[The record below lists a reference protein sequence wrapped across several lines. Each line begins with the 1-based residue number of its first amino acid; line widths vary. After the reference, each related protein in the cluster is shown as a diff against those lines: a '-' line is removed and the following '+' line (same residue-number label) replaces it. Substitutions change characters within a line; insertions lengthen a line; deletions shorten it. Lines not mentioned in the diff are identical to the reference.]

1 MTKHIYITIF
11 SLLLLFAAKA
21 QVGIGTNDPD
31 TNSVLDLTNPKN
43 GGLILPAATSLSQ
56 MSSEDRIMYYFNN
69 NIYVKQS
76 NGYNIISPWKF
87 RFNGNTTNDVFLN
100 LGGFVGIGNNDT
112 VAPKAPLYIESA
124 ETVSLSDNGILEI
137 GISVDVNMAIS
148 GSEIQTRDR
157 ASASPMKINED
168 GGDITFGSAAAK
180 TDVTVIGNL
189 QEIHH
194 PTNTNYDLV
203 PTGMIIMW
211 YGDASNIP
219 TGWVICDGGIYQRS
233 DDVANIMTPDLSG
246 RFVIAAGD
254 NGDKNYPAASIG
266 GADSVALIADELPIH
281 NHNVRENGHSHLYQ
295 YAWASFG
302 DGDDATDMQYIDGY
316 TRYDEQYTELGY
328 VPIEEDFVGGGKAH
342 ENRPIFYSLVYIMK
356 L

>member
-11 SLLLLFAAKA
+11 FLVLLLAAKA

-43 GGLILPAATSLSQ
+43 GGLLLPAATSFSQ
-56 MSSEDRIMYYFNN
+56 MSSEDRILYYFDN

-112 VAPKAPLYIESA
+112 LSPQAPLYIESA

-137 GISVDVNMAIS
+137 GTSVDVNMAIS

-168 GGDITFGSAAAK
+168 GGDITFGSAATK

-211 YGDASNIP
+211 YGDASDIP
-219 TGWVICDGGIYQRS
+219 IGWVICDGGIYQRS
-233 DDVANIMTPDLSG
+233 DDVSNIMTPDLSG

-254 NGDKNYPAASIG
+254 NGDKNYPAASSG
-266 GADSVALIADELPIH
+266 GADSVTLIADELPIH
-281 NHNVRENGHSHLYQ
+281 NHNVRAGSHSHTYS
-295 YAWASFG
+295 YTWAAFG
-302 DGDDATDMQYIDGY
+302 DGDNANDRDYVDQYSLYNDYSDIGY
-316 TRYDEQYTELGY
+316 IP
-328 VPIEEDFVGGGKAH
+328 VEEDFIGGGKAH